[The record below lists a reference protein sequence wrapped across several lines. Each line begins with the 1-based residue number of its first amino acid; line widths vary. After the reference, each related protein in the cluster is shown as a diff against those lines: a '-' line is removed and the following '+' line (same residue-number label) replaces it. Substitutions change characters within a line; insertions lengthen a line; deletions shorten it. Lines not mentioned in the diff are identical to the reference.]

1 MTFTSYLNF
10 PSPSVVNH
18 ERHTQGSGEITTP
31 TREVLKHFDKG
42 RRRKIMAATQPKE
55 REREIREIRETMT
68 QRLRKLQTLINI
80 ATIGELIRN
89 TATIEE

>member
-1 MTFTSYLNF
+1 
-10 PSPSVVNH
+10 
-18 ERHTQGSGEITTP
+18 
-31 TREVLKHFDKG
+31 
-42 RRRKIMAATQPKE
+42 MAATQPKE